1 MYISRVIFGCGF
13 AMVQICTYTV
23 VSLWFGKSKWN
34 SFALVIIG
42 QTVEI
47 GILIARYTV
56 RPLYDLN
63 NSFWEAYGIGIVWSA
78 LSIITTCISA
88 ILERNFSQNLE
99 KQWQKENERNN
110 NSDNKNKK
118 QRNRKSTDVKLTRDF
133 GQIKQFPI
141 KIWLIMILI
150 VIGWSNIETF
160 ASQMT
165 EPLIVKYNISEWY
178 ADIVLSA
185 STFVAFT
192 VGPLTG
198 IIASKFGRKTL
209 DTYVILTQIFM
220 FIACFIYLIPNWNH
234 VFFAWLCVIVSNL
247 GLQTFYAGIFPL
259 LFIECPAYL
268 ISVANSINA
277 LFYLI
282 GGFTESF
289 LFGLLGDVTGTWDA
303 SIIMIMILCVIGLI
317 IGIIFVKLP

>member
-23 VSLWFGKSKWN
+23 ISLWFGKSKWN

-56 RPLYDLN
+56 SPLYKLH

-78 LSIITTCISA
+78 VSILTTYFSGM
-88 ILERNFSQNLE
+88 LERNFSKKLE
-99 KQWQKENERNN
+99 QQWEKENDE
-110 NSDNKNKK
+110 SDSENKR
-118 QRNRKSTDVKLTRDF
+118 QRKSTDVKLTRDF
-133 GQIKQFPI
+133 GQIKQFPL

-198 IIASKFGRKTL
+198 AIASKFGRKTL
-209 DTYVILTQIFM
+209 DLYVILTQLFM
-220 FIACFIYLIPNWNH
+220 FTACLIYIIPSWTH
-234 VFFAWLCVIVSNL
+234 VTFAWLCVIISNF

-268 ISVANSINA
+268 ISVANSVNA
-277 LFYLI
+277 LFYLL
-282 GGFTESF
+282 GGFAESF
-289 LFGLLGDVTGTWDA
+289 VFGVLGDTTGNWYA
-303 SIIMIMILCVIGLI
+303 SLIMIMILCVIGFI
-317 IGIIFVKLP
+317 IGVIFVRLP